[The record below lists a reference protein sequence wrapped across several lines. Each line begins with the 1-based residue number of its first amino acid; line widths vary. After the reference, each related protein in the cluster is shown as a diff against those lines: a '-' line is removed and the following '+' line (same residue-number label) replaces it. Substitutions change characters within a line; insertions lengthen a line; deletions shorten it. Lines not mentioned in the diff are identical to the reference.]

1 MDGFEPRQ
9 GGNEKRSC
17 LGSVFSSAR
26 DDPVE
31 ALGTAPMAAHK
42 AGDSD
47 VVTASGTATGE
58 LEGLRGCETTL
69 QGCETTIL
77 CEKGHTFSLA

>member
-47 VVTASGTATGE
+47 VSA
-58 LEGLRGCETTL
+58 
-69 QGCETTIL
+69 
-77 CEKGHTFSLA
+77 

>member
-1 MDGFEPRQ
+1 MRGFEPRQ
-9 GGNEKRSC
+9 GGNGKRSC
-17 LGSVFSSAR
+17 LGSPFSSAR

-31 ALGTAPMAAHK
+31 ALGTAPVAAHK

-47 VVTASGTATGE
+47 VTASGTATGE

-69 QGCETTIL
+69 RGCETTIL
-77 CEKGHTFSLA
+77 CEKGHAFSLA